1 MNRFLAILAF
11 IAFAGFIG
19 ILIRAVPSPDLVII
33 SLFTTGLVAYDL
45 ITSSRRKG

>member
-1 MNRFLAILAF
+1 MNRFLSILAF

-33 SLFTTGLVAYDL
+33 SLLTTALVVYDL
-45 ITSSRRKG
+45 VTSSGRKG